1 MLRGDFEYSMSRVSF
16 VVLALSILILFVVYS
31 YLKSHLTDD
40 ARPHSGGTMD
50 NAVAARCMSNQ
61 RALRAS
67 IAAFKLA
74 HEGRAPANLDLLVP
88 RYLPA
93 VPHCPSGA
101 LYQYDAQSGEL
112 LCPEGHGG

>member
-1 MLRGDFEYSMSRVSF
+1 MPKADLEYPMSRVSF
-16 VVLALSILILFVVYS
+16 VVLALSILILFAVYS
-31 YLKSHLTDD
+31 YLKIHLSDD
-40 ARPHSGGTMD
+40 APPHPGGTMD
-50 NAVAARCMSNQ
+50 IAVAARCMSNQ

-74 HEGRAPANLDLLVP
+74 HEGRAPANLDVLVP

-112 LCPEGHGG
+112 FCPESHGG